1 MLAGPAELGPVV
13 NQELAGAAARDSS
26 PLSMKR
32 GSMCTGSGFN
42 ERAMAC
48 STRLDKCRT
57 LAGCLHVFAGRVQV
71 RVAPLMVRGNARV
84 SEGVQDCTTKPTGNT

>member
-13 NQELAGAAARDSS
+13 NQELAGAAARDS
-26 PLSMKR
+26 L
-32 GSMCTGSGFN
+32 MCTGSGFN

-48 STRLDKCRT
+48 STRLAKCRT
-57 LAGCLHVFAGRVQV
+57 LAGCSHVFAGRVQV